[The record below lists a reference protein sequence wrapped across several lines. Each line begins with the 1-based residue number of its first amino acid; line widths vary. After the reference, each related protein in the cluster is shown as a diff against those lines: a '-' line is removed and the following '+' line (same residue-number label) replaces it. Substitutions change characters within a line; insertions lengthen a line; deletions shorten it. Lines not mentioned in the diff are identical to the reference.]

1 MATTERLSPSK
12 LILSQAGVDVLADR
26 EGNELTAYLDSVGV
40 LTIGIGHTSAAG
52 PPKVY
57 QGMVI
62 TADQSHKIFRA
73 DNTRFRKEALP
84 LVKAPL
90 YQHEWDALCS
100 FLFNVGTTQFAGSTV
115 LKRVNAKDY
124 AGVPE
129 ALLWWNKPPEIIPRR
144 KGEAHDF
151 AEGEP
156 YIARI
161 S

>member
-1 MATTERLSPSK
+1 MDKRLPPSK
-12 LILSQAGVDVLADR
+12 LILSKAGVDVLSDR
-26 EGNELTAYLDSVGV
+26 EGCELEAYLDSVGV

-52 PPKVY
+52 PPKVV
-57 QGMVI
+57 QGMRI
-62 TADQSHKIFRA
+62 TEDQAHKIFRA
-73 DNTRFRKEALP
+73 DNVRFRKEA
-84 LVKAPL
+84 APL
-90 YQHEWDALCS
+90 IKVPMFQHEWDAMCS
-100 FLFNVGTTQFAGSTV
+100 FLFNVGTTQFAGSTA
-115 LKRVNAKDY
+115 LQRLNAKDY

-161 S
+161 A

>member
-1 MATTERLSPSK
+1 MSTERVPPSK
-12 LILSQAGVDVLADR
+12 LILSQAGVDVLSDR

-57 QGMVI
+57 QGMTI
-62 TADQSHKIFRA
+62 TEEQSHKIFRA
-73 DNTRFRKEALP
+73 DNKRFRAEALP

-90 YQHEWDALCS
+90 HQYEWDALCS

-129 ALLWWNKPPEIIPRR
+129 ALLNV
-144 KGEAHDF
+144 GQA
-151 AEGEP
+151 A
-156 YIARI
+156 
-161 S
+161 

>member
-1 MATTERLSPSK
+1 MSDRLPPSQ
-12 LILSQAGVDVLADR
+12 LYLSKAGVDVLSDR
-26 EGNELTAYLDSVGV
+26 EGCKLTAYLDTTGV

-52 PPKVY
+52 PPTVY
-57 QGMVI
+57 QGMTI
-62 TADQSHKIFRA
+62 TVEAAHSIFRS
-73 DNTRFRKEALP
+73 DNRRFRTEALP
-84 LVKAPL
+84 LIEVPC

-100 FLFNVGTTQFAGSTV
+100 FLFNLGTTQFAGSTA
-115 LKRVNAKDY
+115 LERLNEENY

-129 ALLWWNKPPEIIPRR
+129 AMLWWNKPPEIISRR

-161 S
+161 A